1 MVLSWLVRSRRSESV
16 DDLVARRQYA
26 KAVEAFYQ
34 ELEGRQPTAAER
46 LRLADLLILAGRG
59 EEAVPILLGVADEQN
74 RFGFD
79 EKAVEALR
87 RAREVQ
93 PGNPEVEGR
102 LARLQEALPSATSA
116 VPGGADPEARP
127 SDRKGEGP
135 EPTPEERLR
144 EAESLVAAGRDED
157 AVLSLL
163 LASDE
168 LARRGSTDEALKA
181 LKRAKKIEPG
191 RPDVG
196 RRIQKLREAGARVR
210 KATAAAARA
219 ASGPGPRTAEAASS
233 PGGAAG
239 ASAGKARGVD
249 PSQLPELSL
258 EEPVSD
264 EPELELVEDN
274 PGHELP
280 ELHALEPEPADDEPR
295 PLLTEAELDDDEPVL
310 RRPSPS
316 RRRRSTAT
324 RDPGELHELLLSLGR
339 LSGDRRLALGA
350 TLFADFPKEE
360 LQHVA
365 HGLQPRLFS
374 PGEVL
379 VTEGDPGN
387 TLFLIASG
395 SVRIIIMGGHGRP
408 FDIRRLEA
416 GDFVGEVAVLKN
428 RPRTATVVAATPCQ
442 VLEIERRALETLLK
456 MRPGA
461 RELLEEVCSSR
472 TLSQEEEAVR
482 SLPPEAA
489 DPDHAAAALQAHFG
503 SSDWSP
509 RVRTYLARLMLDA
522 GRQDDALAILA
533 SVAQDLARRGR
544 AQKAITLLK
553 TVETI
558 RKRGVHAVELS
569 PPRPG
574 RRRSARH
581 AGPSGS
587 SASASRAAK
596 EAAFREW
603 VGLLIRATDELAAR
617 SAPPPSAEERDP
629 TDPDLTQ
636 ISAHP
641 TIQRTRKELQ
651 QNVQVPEH
659 VR

>member
-1 MVLSWLVRSRRSESV
+1 MVLSWLARSRRSESV

-26 KAVEAFYQ
+26 KAVEALREDFD
-34 ELEGRQPTAAER
+34 GRQPTPAER
-46 LRLADLLILAGRG
+46 LRMADLLVLADRS
-59 EEAVPILLGVADEQN
+59 ADAMPILLGSADEQA
-74 RFGFD
+74 RFGFTD
-79 EKAVEALR
+79 KALEALR
-87 RAREVQ
+87 RASEV
-93 PGNPEVEGR
+93 
-102 LARLQEALPSATSA
+102 
-116 VPGGADPEARP
+116 
-127 SDRKGEGP
+127 
-135 EPTPEERLR
+135 
-144 EAESLVAAGRDED
+144 
-157 AVLSLL
+157 
-163 LASDE
+163 
-168 LARRGSTDEALKA
+168 
-181 LKRAKKIEPG
+181 EPG

-196 RRIQKLREAGARVR
+196 RRIQKLREAGTRPQTARSTKR
-210 KATAAAARA
+210 RA
-219 ASGPGPRTAEAASS
+219 APKWTAPPAPTSDE
-233 PGGAAG
+233 AG
-239 ASAGKARGVD
+239 ATSELPTTPETNANVAPSAPASLD
-249 PSQLPELSL
+249 ASQGIEVPEL
-258 EEPVSD
+258 PVLTLD
-264 EPELELVEDN
+264 EPEPPSEAGGNVYEPEMKRLEDTSSDD
-274 PGHELP
+274 LP
-280 ELHALEPEPADDEPR
+280 ELHALEPDPAEEEPR

-310 RRPSPS
+310 RRPSRS
-316 RRRRSTAT
+316 RRRRPTAT
-324 RDPGELHELLLSLGR
+324 QDSEELYEFLLSLGR
-339 LSGDRRLALGA
+339 LSDHRRLALGA
-350 TLFADFPKEE
+350 TLFADFSKDEF
-360 LQHVA
+360 QHVA

-374 PGEVL
+374 PGDVL

-408 FDIRRLEA
+408 FDIRRLET

-442 VLEIERRALETLLK
+442 ILEIERRALETLLK

-558 RKRGVHAVELS
+558 RKRGIHAVELS

-581 AGPSGS
+581 AGPSGF

-617 SAPPPSAEERDP
+617 SAPAPSPEERDP
-629 TDPDLTQ
+629 TNPDLTR
-636 ISAHP
+636 ISAHA
-641 TIQRTRKELQ
+641 TIQRTRKELER
-651 QNVQVPEH
+651 NMRVPEH

>member
-1 MVLSWLVRSRRSESV
+1 M
-16 DDLVARRQYA
+16 
-26 KAVEAFYQ
+26 
-34 ELEGRQPTAAER
+34 
-46 LRLADLLILAGRG
+46 
-59 EEAVPILLGVADEQN
+59 
-74 RFGFD
+74 
-79 EKAVEALR
+79 
-87 RAREVQ
+87 
-93 PGNPEVEGR
+93 
-102 LARLQEALPSATSA
+102 
-116 VPGGADPEARP
+116 
-127 SDRKGEGP
+127 
-135 EPTPEERLR
+135 
-144 EAESLVAAGRDED
+144 
-157 AVLSLL
+157 
-163 LASDE
+163 
-168 LARRGSTDEALKA
+168 
-181 LKRAKKIEPG
+181 
-191 RPDVG
+191 
-196 RRIQKLREAGARVR
+196 
-210 KATAAAARA
+210 
-219 ASGPGPRTAEAASS
+219 
-233 PGGAAG
+233 
-239 ASAGKARGVD
+239 
-249 PSQLPELSL
+249 
-258 EEPVSD
+258 
-264 EPELELVEDN
+264 
-274 PGHELP
+274 
-280 ELHALEPEPADDEPR
+280 
-295 PLLTEAELDDDEPVL
+295 
-310 RRPSPS
+310 
-316 RRRRSTAT
+316 
-324 RDPGELHELLLSLGR
+324 
-339 LSGDRRLALGA
+339 
-350 TLFADFPKEE
+350 LFADFPKDE
-360 LQHVA
+360 LQQVA

-374 PGEVL
+374 PGDVL

-587 SASASRAAK
+587 SASATRAAK

-617 SAPPPSAEERDP
+617 SAPSTEERDP
-629 TDPDLTQ
+629 TDPDLTR
-636 ISAHP
+636 ISAHA
-641 TIQRTRKELQ
+641 TIQRTRKELRR
-651 QNVQVPEH
+651 NVQVPEH

>member
-1 MVLSWLVRSRRSESV
+1 MVLSWLTRSRRSESV

-26 KAVEAFYQ
+26 KAVEAFYE

-46 LRLADLLILAGRG
+46 LRLADLLVLAGRG
-59 EEAVPILLGVADEQN
+59 EEAIPILLGVADEQK
-74 RFGFD
+74 RFGFSD
-79 EKAVEALR
+79 KALEALR
-87 RAREVQ
+87 RASEVQ
-93 PGNPEVEGR
+93 PGNPEVERR

-116 VPGGADPEARP
+116 VPDAADPEA
-127 SDRKGEGP
+127 SDGEGEGP

-144 EAESLVAAGRDED
+144 EAESLVTAGRDED

-168 LARRGSTDEALKA
+168 LARLGSTDEALKA
-181 LKRAKKIEPG
+181 LKRAKKIQPG

-196 RRIQKLREAGARVR
+196 RRIQKLREAGARAR
-210 KATAAAARA
+210 KATAAAGQA
-219 ASGPGPRTAEAASS
+219 ASAPGPMAGSS
-233 PGGAAG
+233 PDDVAG
-239 ASAGKARGVD
+239 ASVRRARGGD
-249 PSQLPELSL
+249 ASQLPELSL

-280 ELHALEPEPADDEPR
+280 ELHPLEPEPALNDDKPR

-316 RRRRSTAT
+316 RRRRPTAT
-324 RDPGELHELLLSLGR
+324 QDPGELHELLLGLGS
-339 LSGDRRLALGA
+339 LSGHRRLALGA
-350 TLFADFPKEE
+350 MLFADFPKDE
-360 LQHVA
+360 LQQVA

-374 PGEVL
+374 PGDVL

-558 RKRGVHAVELS
+558 RKRGIHAVELS

-574 RRRSARH
+574 RRRSARL
-581 AGPSGS
+581 AGPKGS
-587 SASASRAAK
+587 SVCRLPRMGGASHSRD
-596 EAAFREW
+596 
-603 VGLLIRATDELAAR
+603 G
-617 SAPPPSAEERDP
+617 
-629 TDPDLTQ
+629 
-636 ISAHP
+636 
-641 TIQRTRKELQ
+641 
-651 QNVQVPEH
+651 
-659 VR
+659 

>member
-1 MVLSWLVRSRRSESV
+1 M
-16 DDLVARRQYA
+16 
-26 KAVEAFYQ
+26 
-34 ELEGRQPTAAER
+34 
-46 LRLADLLILAGRG
+46 
-59 EEAVPILLGVADEQN
+59 
-74 RFGFD
+74 
-79 EKAVEALR
+79 
-87 RAREVQ
+87 
-93 PGNPEVEGR
+93 
-102 LARLQEALPSATSA
+102 
-116 VPGGADPEARP
+116 
-127 SDRKGEGP
+127 
-135 EPTPEERLR
+135 
-144 EAESLVAAGRDED
+144 
-157 AVLSLL
+157 
-163 LASDE
+163 
-168 LARRGSTDEALKA
+168 
-181 LKRAKKIEPG
+181 
-191 RPDVG
+191 
-196 RRIQKLREAGARVR
+196 
-210 KATAAAARA
+210 
-219 ASGPGPRTAEAASS
+219 
-233 PGGAAG
+233 
-239 ASAGKARGVD
+239 
-249 PSQLPELSL
+249 
-258 EEPVSD
+258 
-264 EPELELVEDN
+264 
-274 PGHELP
+274 
-280 ELHALEPEPADDEPR
+280 
-295 PLLTEAELDDDEPVL
+295 
-310 RRPSPS
+310 
-316 RRRRSTAT
+316 
-324 RDPGELHELLLSLGR
+324 
-339 LSGDRRLALGA
+339 
-350 TLFADFPKEE
+350 LFADFPKDE
-360 LQHVA
+360 LQQVA

-374 PGEVL
+374 PGDVL

-558 RKRGVHAVELS
+558 RKRGIHAVELS

-581 AGPSGS
+581 AGPKGS
-587 SASASRAAK
+587 SASATRAAK

-617 SAPPPSAEERDP
+617 SAPPPAARERDP
-629 TDPDLTQ
+629 TDPDLTR
-636 ISAHP
+636 ISAHA

-651 QNVQVPEH
+651 RKVPVPEH

>member
-1 MVLSWLVRSRRSESV
+1 M
-16 DDLVARRQYA
+16 DDLVARRQYV
-26 KAVEAFYQ
+26 KAVEAFYE

-46 LRLADLLILAGRG
+46 LRLADLLVLAGRD
-59 EEAVPILLGVADEQN
+59 EEAIPILLGVADEQK

-79 EKAVEALR
+79 DKALEALR
-87 RAREVQ
+87 RASEVQ
-93 PGNPEVEGR
+93 PGNPEVEKR
-102 LARLQEALPSATSA
+102 LARLQEALPSAASA
-116 VPGGADPEARP
+116 APGGADPEARP
-127 SDRKGEGP
+127 LDGKGEGP
-135 EPTPEERLR
+135 EPTAEERLR
-144 EAESLVAAGRDED
+144 EAESLVTAGRDED

-181 LKRAKKIEPG
+181 LKRAKKIQPG

-196 RRIQKLREAGARVR
+196 RRIQKLREAGARAR
-210 KATAAAARA
+210 KATAAAGRASQA
-219 ASGPGPRTAEAASS
+219 ASAPGPMVTEAASS
-233 PGGAAG
+233 PGGVAG
-239 ASAGKARGVD
+239 APVEKARGVD
-249 PSQLPELSL
+249 ASQLPELSL

-264 EPELELVEDN
+264 EPELDLVKDT

-280 ELHALEPEPADDEPR
+280 ELHPLETEPADDEPR

-316 RRRRSTAT
+316 RRRRPAT
-324 RDPGELHELLLSLGR
+324 TQDPGELHEFLLSLGR
-339 LSGDRRLALGA
+339 LSGNRRLALGA
-350 TLFADFPKEE
+350 TLFADFPKDE

-374 PGEVL
+374 PGDVL

-408 FDIRRLEA
+408 FDIRRLET

-558 RKRGVHAVELS
+558 RKR
-569 PPRPG
+569 
-574 RRRSARH
+574 
-581 AGPSGS
+581 
-587 SASASRAAK
+587 
-596 EAAFREW
+596 
-603 VGLLIRATDELAAR
+603 
-617 SAPPPSAEERDP
+617 
-629 TDPDLTQ
+629 
-636 ISAHP
+636 
-641 TIQRTRKELQ
+641 
-651 QNVQVPEH
+651 
-659 VR
+659 

>member
-1 MVLSWLVRSRRSESV
+1 V
-16 DDLVARRQYA
+16 
-26 KAVEAFYQ
+26 
-34 ELEGRQPTAAER
+34 T
-46 LRLADLLILAGRG
+46 
-59 EEAVPILLGVADEQN
+59 
-74 RFGFD
+74 
-79 EKAVEALR
+79 
-87 RAREVQ
+87 
-93 PGNPEVEGR
+93 
-102 LARLQEALPSATSA
+102 
-116 VPGGADPEARP
+116 
-127 SDRKGEGP
+127 
-135 EPTPEERLR
+135 
-144 EAESLVAAGRDED
+144 AGRDED

-168 LARRGSTDEALKA
+168 LARLGSTDEALKA
-181 LKRAKKIEPG
+181 LKRAKKIQPG

-196 RRIQKLREAGARVR
+196 RRIQKLREAGARAR
-210 KATAAAARA
+210 KATAAAGRA
-219 ASGPGPRTAEAASS
+219 ASAPGPMAGSS
-233 PGGAAG
+233 PDDVAG
-239 ASAGKARGVD
+239 ASVRRARGGD
-249 PSQLPELSL
+249 ASQLPELSL

-280 ELHALEPEPADDEPR
+280 ELHPLEPEPALNDDEPR

-316 RRRRSTAT
+316 RRRRPTAT
-324 RDPGELHELLLSLGR
+324 QDPGELHELLLGLGS
-339 LSGDRRLALGA
+339 LSGHRRLALGA
-350 TLFADFPKEE
+350 MLFADFPKDE
-360 LQHVA
+360 LQQVA

-374 PGEVL
+374 PGDVL

-558 RKRGVHAVELS
+558 RKRGIHAVELS

-581 AGPSGS
+581 AGPKGS
-587 SASASRAAK
+587 SASATRAAK

-603 VGLLIRATDELAAR
+603 VGLLIRATDELAAH
-617 SAPPPSAEERDP
+617 SAPPPAARERDP
-629 TDPDLTQ
+629 TDPDLTR
-636 ISAHP
+636 ISAHA

-651 QNVQVPEH
+651 RNVPEPEH